1 MGYAPAPEDASSLKR
16 KLLGNPTDRVLL
28 ALALIGIGFCWQFI
42 HARLAA
48 GEPMVAIYHGRTLL
62 ARYPLHVRQPV
73 HYTALGDLGP
83 AEIEIDR
90 QGVHFTDSPCH
101 GKNCI
106 RAGHKHQIG
115 DVIACVPNR
124 ILVAINGARNSGTG
138 FDAVAE

>member
-1 MGYAPAPEDASSLKR
+1 MGYKPAPEHVSSLKR
-16 KLLGNPTDRVLL
+16 KLLGNRADRLLL
-28 ALALIGIGFCWQFI
+28 ALALVGIGLCWQFI
-42 HARLAA
+42 HARLA
-48 GEPMVAIYHGRTLL
+48 GGQPMVTIYHGRTLL

-83 AEIEIDR
+83 AEIEIDER
-90 QGVHFTDSPCH
+90 GVHFTDSPCH

-106 RAGHKHQIG
+106 RAGHRHRIG

-124 ILVAINGARNSGTG
+124 ILVAINGGHDSRMG